1 MGNEIKVLVNTS
13 NFKSSEQDPVTDM
26 INQLIDLLKVENE
39 NLIFKILKP
48 MNRSE
53 KKISKKEFYDIHSFR
68 YFFPTKYQD
77 LSIKGIVPSI
87 EKNKLNLIKVIFF
100 VIAQFF
106 SLLKICFL
114 FKPDVIYCHWF
125 LPQVINTYLIS
136 KLFKTKFIF
145 TSHGSDV
152 LLLNNYLG
160 KFGSRI
166 IKKITKSSYKYSAV
180 SNLVLNEINKNIN
193 IDNSN
198 EKKFTVIPMGI
209 DDKFFN
215 LNETAKEISD
225 KKKFLFIGRLVDI
238 KGIDILLKAL
248 SKYKIDNE
256 NFELNI
262 LGSGTEETRLKNISK
277 QLGLSNNVNFLG
289 FKNFDE
295 KIKYI
300 ENCDYF
306 FVPSIKKS
314 GQIEGGPLTLI
325 EGMSFG
331 KICIVSDS
339 IGFMEHCDEKNSIIF
354 ESGNPESLYKAILFA
369 DNLSNDEKSQ
379 MSIEASSLSKKFS
392 FKEIAKKHND
402 FFFAEEL
409 K

>member
-1 MGNEIKVLVNTS
+1 MGNEIKVLINTS
-13 NFKSSEQDPVTDM
+13 TFKSSEEEPVPDM

-48 MNRSE
+48 MNGSDKR
-53 KKISKKEFYDIHSFR
+53 ISKKEFYDIHSFR
-68 YFFPTKYQD
+68 YFFPKKYQN
-77 LSIKGIVPSI
+77 LSIKGIKPSL
-87 EKNKLNLIKVIFF
+87 EESKLNLIKVIFF

-106 SLLKICFL
+106 SLLKICFS

-136 KLFKTKFIF
+136 KLFRTRFIF

-152 LLLNNYLG
+152 LLLNNLG
-160 KFGSRI
+160 KLGSKI
-166 IKKITKSSYKYSAV
+166 IKKITESSYKYSAV

-193 IDNSN
+193 INASN
-198 EKKFTVIPMGI
+198 KEKFTVIPMGI

-215 LNETAKEISD
+215 LKQNPREITD
-225 KKKFLFIGRLVDI
+225 KKKFLFIGRLIDY
-238 KGIDILLKAL
+238 KGIDILLNAL
-248 SKYKIDNE
+248 SKYKIYNE

-262 LGSGTEETRLKNISK
+262 LGLGTEETRLRNISN
-277 QLGLSNNVNFLG
+277 QLGLRNNVNFLG
-289 FKNFDE
+289 FKDFDE

-300 ENCDYF
+300 ENCDF
-306 FVPSIKKS
+306 FIVPSKKKS

-331 KICIVSDS
+331 KICIVSNS
-339 IGFMEHCDEKNSIIF
+339 IGFMEYCNEKNSVIF
-354 ESGNPESLYKAILFA
+354 DSGNSDSLYKAILFA
-369 DNLSNDEKSQ
+369 DNLSDDEKSQ
-379 MSIEASSLSKKFS
+379 MSIEASTLSKNFS
-392 FKEIAKKHND
+392 FQEIAKKHND